1 MPQTLQD
8 FIWLLLTTGIAISVC
23 GIIPWLVNKGFN
35 AVAAKIT
42 SMEAGI
48 TALRV
53 DIQKERE
60 NRLVHYGLLEGK
72 LTAHRAICE
81 ERHQDRRQTGR
92 RASDHEEW
100 GEQ

>member
-1 MPQTLQD
+1 MPETWQD
-8 FIWLLLTTGIAISVC
+8 AAWIFLTTCIALSVC

-35 AVAAKIT
+35 AMTAKMT
-42 SMEAGI
+42 SMESGL

-72 LTAHRAICE
+72 LAAQQAVCD
-81 ERHQDRRQTGR
+81 ERHAERKRRST
-92 RASDHEEW
+92 DEW
-100 GEQ
+100 AQS